1 MPATAPRTT
10 RPAASSARRS
20 TRASSAAAATRRT
33 AVPPLTIVK
42 GPPGPAI
49 KLGNTAAA
57 RDPRFNR
64 VMEKLEKSSA
74 KAKEHVPPAR
84 KAAEAQAAAQPPAN
98 EKLALAQADQ
108 VDTMKDAETKKP
120 EPDSFLT
127 LLRTEI
133 EKAMPKNLGATENF
147 MKGDDKE
154 KLKGAATGNVNQQK
168 EAATSGIKSA
178 SNQPPDPGQV
188 AGKEVQPLPSEGAPP
203 QPPAVGAADALP
215 AAKPDDEVSLQKS
228 KDEANKSLT
237 DANVTPEQ
245 LQKANDPRFS
255 AVLTSKSAVE
265 KQAGTAPQKYRSEEQ
280 KAITQTASKAVG
292 DEKKGLQALHGTQGK
307 TANSVKARQLA
318 AKAQDEAKRKE
329 VTAHIQQ
336 IYNETKQAVDKKLS
350 GLEKEVSDMFDKG
363 MEAALTNMTDYIDSR
378 MSKWKFERYLS
389 IPGGL
394 LLWAK
399 DKLFGLPDEVNVFY
413 EEGRKRFLK
422 DLDSVIVD
430 IAKLVDMRLKEA
442 KDEITNGQKRISD
455 YVNGLPKDL
464 QSVGKA
470 AEKEMASRFDELRQ
484 GVDDKKNELAQNL
497 AQRYKEANDKA
508 NDKLKEM
515 QSENKGLVSVLK
527 EKLGEVVKILTEFKE
542 RIMGMLKQGKAAIDL
557 IVADP
562 IGFLKNLLNAVKQG
576 LNQFVNNIWTHLKAG
591 FMAWLFGSLA
601 ELGIEMPKDFSLG
614 SILKLVLQVLGLTYP
629 RIRAKAVKLVGERTV
644 KILETAA
651 DFVVAF
657 VTGGAAALWEKVKEY
672 LGNLKEMLIN
682 AVQDWVVTS
691 VIKAAITK
699 LATMFN
705 PVGAI
710 VQAIITIYNTVMFF
724 IERIN
729 QILDFV
735 QAIVSSVYK
744 IATGDISSAANWI
757 EQALARTIP
766 IIIGFLARLLGLSGL
781 ADKIKGFILKIQDK
795 VDKAIDLVIQKIVS
809 GIGKLFGK
817 GKEKE
822 KEPEKQ
828 TAGFKVEQTLA
839 MSGEG
844 HHIYASEQN
853 GKLVV
858 EMATDRRDLFKNIVA
873 SALTHVKEDTKRDRI
888 LKKRLNK
895 IYAELTDLENAW
907 YQARNMD
914 DAKKQAEIGKRTSQI
929 AQNLQNIGKEFG
941 VKDLITLGHPSKY
954 VEGNEI
960 TPKFRKQIR
969 ELFYGKKYQPSTYTW
984 KENKILKLIHSTAP
998 GTPKGKFKDEN
1009 GDIIPRSEATIDH
1022 QPRIVEHWLQ
1032 LGGNNMKQAERVT
1045 FYNGGSDDPN
1055 NKKLR
1060 IISRSKNS
1068 SDGAE
1073 ARNENLTY
1081 SPIVGEKFRGP
1092 DDEE

>member
-64 VMEKLEKSSA
+64 VIEKLEKSSA

-84 KAAEAQAAAQPPAN
+84 KAAEAQAAALPPAN

-127 LLRTEI
+127 LLRAEI

-228 KDEANKSLT
+228 KDEANKSLA

-255 AVLTSKSAVE
+255 AVLTSKSTVE
-265 KQAGTAPQKYRSEEQ
+265 KQADTAPQKYRSEEQ
-280 KAITQTASKAVG
+280 KAITQAAGKAVG

-363 MEAALTNMTDYIDSR
+363 MEAALANMTDYIDSR

-422 DLDSVIVD
+422 DLDLVILD
-430 IAKLVDMRLKEA
+430 IAKLVDTRLKEA

-601 ELGIEMPKDFSLG
+601 EMGIEMPKDFSLG

-710 VQAIITIYNTVMFF
+710 IQAIITIYNTVMFF

-817 GKEKE
+817 GKAGEDKAAASPQEARWKAAVAAIHADLTNMEQEGISDKE
-822 KEPEKQ
+822 LSIAVKKWQE
-828 TAGFKVEQTLA
+828 AFGFQTLA
-839 MSGEG
+839 VEAKEDEWIIVGSMSPPKDVDRVARPGSKKKPFKLTWPKPPSENYLP
-844 HHIYASEQN
+844 IYLG
-853 GKLVV
+853 GK
-858 EMATDRRDLFKNIVA
+858 TSKIKSQ
-873 SALTHVKEDTKRDRI
+873 SALQGLFTKKQKDDTGTEVQIYYPHERKKILGGPTIGLTQKFRIGTGTIVGPLSDAGTPGGETLNEVLREYGFNPTREGMDADHVREIQFGGEDRLENLWPLDASTNRSAGAT
-888 LKKRLNK
+888 LKGASVEYPTSGKT
-895 IYAELTDLENAW
+895 ITIAEL
-907 YQARNMD
+907 
-914 DAKKQAEIGKRTSQI
+914 KQ
-929 AQNLQNIGKEFG
+929 
-941 VKDLITLGHPSKY
+941 
-954 VEGNEI
+954 
-960 TPKFRKQIR
+960 
-969 ELFYGKKYQPSTYTW
+969 
-984 KENKILKLIHSTAP
+984 NKSRQYY
-998 GTPKGKFKDEN
+998 F
-1009 GDIIPRSEATIDH
+1009 
-1022 QPRIVEHWLQ
+1022 RIV
-1032 LGGNNMKQAERVT
+1032 K
-1045 FYNGGSDDPN
+1045 F
-1055 NKKLR
+1055 
-1060 IISRSKNS
+1060 SK
-1068 SDGAE
+1068 
-1073 ARNENLTY
+1073 
-1081 SPIVGEKFRGP
+1081 
-1092 DDEE
+1092 